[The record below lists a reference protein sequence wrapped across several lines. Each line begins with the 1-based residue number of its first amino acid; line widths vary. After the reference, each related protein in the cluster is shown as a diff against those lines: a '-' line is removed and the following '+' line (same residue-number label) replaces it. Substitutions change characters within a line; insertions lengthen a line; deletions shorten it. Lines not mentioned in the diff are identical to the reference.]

1 MRQLED
7 PRGHLFDRAAK
18 GDGKAQALILQMNE
32 YLGMA
37 VANAHI
43 LLDLELVILAGGLS
57 NSGPILREG
66 VRESFERICPK
77 ELQLG
82 LRIELAGL
90 SPDQGG
96 VIGAACMWFE
106 EEGSLVRLRQ

>member
-1 MRQLED
+1 
-7 PRGHLFDRAAK
+7 
-18 GDGKAQALILQMNE
+18 
-32 YLGMA
+32 MA

-57 NSGPILREG
+57 NSGSVLREG
-66 VRESFERICPK
+66 VQEAFERICPK

-96 VIGAACMWFE
+96 VVGAACRFE
-106 EEGSLVRLRQ
+106 EEDRWSTRQ